1 MERLKEA
8 KNIVISVLKEAFRL
22 TALLITFQKIYTK
35 HFYKNDSYFWL
46 FGGLAQ
52 NLLQIPI
59 HDPWKKPLFL
69 CSTVASFKKRY
80 VRKLRQR
87 KCLILV

>member
-46 FGGLAQ
+46 FWGLAQ

-59 HDPWKKPLFL
+59 HDP
-69 CSTVASFKKRY
+69 
-80 VRKLRQR
+80 
-87 KCLILV
+87 

>member
-46 FGGLAQ
+46 FLGA
-52 NLLQIPI
+52 
-59 HDPWKKPLFL
+59 
-69 CSTVASFKKRY
+69 CSKFAPNPNSRSLEEAFVFMQHSSKF
-80 VRKLRQR
+80 
-87 KCLILV
+87 